1 MVQLGELCLCNWK
14 RGIFHEYHSPHNIHI
29 YFMCWY
35 AISYRCSNCNCVLAT
50 ITILCLVNWH
60 GYILKGSGVAIS
72 NAKEFQKKD
81 IIFFLFFW
89 SSGQS
94 NFPSGSRRRVFNQTH
109 FLIIWYVAKYW
120 PKILFEIIF
129 WPAQFHNP
137 FRSTLYII

>member
-1 MVQLGELCLCNWK
+1 MIIKLIILYIYYEILLCNIMITQDN
-14 RGIFHEYHSPHNIHI
+14 IFHEYHSPHNIHI

-72 NAKEFQKKD
+72 KKEFQKKD

-109 FLIIWYVAKYW
+109 FYNNMICC
-120 PKILFEIIF
+120 KILTEDFVWNHFLASSI
-129 WPAQFHNP
+129 
-137 FRSTLYII
+137 S